1 MFEFPAFLLP
11 TNLGQPLYIQP
22 ISPDCRNFFLDPV
35 CLYWREL
42 TCLLTDHDSR
52 FLLLRNCLSTNPHTE
67 QRPSFWNRV
76 CRRRRWNGTYLHGRD
91 FYDMKLG
98 RWGLPGNC
106 AHLYAFSQVTW
117 TTLLVSTRISRTK
130 LHDWAVWQATARCYS
145 QAALSSNDSK
155 TLYCDT
161 SLAVSATG
169 QWAV

>member
-22 ISPDCRNFFLDPV
+22 ISPDCRNFLLDPV
-35 CLYWREL
+35 YLYWREL

-52 FLLLRNCLSTNPHTE
+52 FLLLRNYLSTNPHTE

-106 AHLYAFSQVTW
+106 AHLYAFSQVAW
-117 TTLLVSTRISRTK
+117 TTHPVLIPPLPR
-130 LHDWAVWQATARCYS
+130 YS
-145 QAALSSNDSK
+145 ALQVNGLRRQNINRK
-155 TLYCDT
+155 CFLRNEH
-161 SLAVSATG
+161 
-169 QWAV
+169 WNI